1 MISNLKKFD
10 ETETDKNS
18 SKCVVT
24 ETETESL
31 ATHWLSPSLLGYST
45 KPVPASGIVC
55 ATSLSLEPYRN
66 IVFNNSKV

>member
-18 SKCVVT
+18 SKCDET

-31 ATHWLSPSLLGYST
+31 ATHWLSPNLL
-45 KPVPASGIVC
+45 V
-55 ATSLSLEPYRN
+55 
-66 IVFNNSKV
+66 VFY